1 MNGKTMSTQ
10 EPQTR
15 EEIEAF
21 LRAKLESGEAETGL
35 YDLGLSFVVVDRV
48 GPDQAI
54 TFQWFDQAMHF
65 NDLL

>member
-1 MNGKTMSTQ
+1 MNAKTMSTP
-10 EPQTR
+10 EPQTQ

-21 LRAKLESGEAETGL
+21 LRARLESGEAETGL
-35 YDLGLSFVVVDRV
+35 YNLGLSFVVVDRV
-48 GPDQAI
+48 GHDQAI

>member
-1 MNGKTMSTQ
+1 MNEKTMSTP
-10 EPQTR
+10 EPQTQ
-15 EEIEAF
+15 EEVEAF
-21 LRAKLESGEAETGL
+21 LRTKLESGEAETGL
-35 YDLGLSFVVVDRV
+35 YNLGLSFVVVDRV